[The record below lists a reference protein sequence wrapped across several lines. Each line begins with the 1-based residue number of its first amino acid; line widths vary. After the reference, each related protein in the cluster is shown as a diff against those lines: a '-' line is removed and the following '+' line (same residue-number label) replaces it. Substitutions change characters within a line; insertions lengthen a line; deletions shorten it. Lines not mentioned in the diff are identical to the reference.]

1 VNKIAIKIQNSKV
14 GELFFDKNSHA
25 YGFNYTLDSQLISL
39 IMPYKASTYLWRNRL
54 HPIFDMNMPEGYLF
68 EVLKNYLN
76 KQHGYIDD
84 YLLFSYLCPNIQG
97 RLTFTSDFSD
107 N

>member
-1 VNKIAIKIQNSKV
+1 
-14 GELFFDKNSHA
+14 
-25 YGFNYTLDSQLISL
+25 
-39 IMPYKASTYLWRNRL
+39 MPYKASSYLWRNRL
-54 HPIFDMNMPEGYLF
+54 HPIFYMNMPEGYLF

-97 RLTFTSDFSD
+97 RLTFTSEFSD
-107 N
+107 S